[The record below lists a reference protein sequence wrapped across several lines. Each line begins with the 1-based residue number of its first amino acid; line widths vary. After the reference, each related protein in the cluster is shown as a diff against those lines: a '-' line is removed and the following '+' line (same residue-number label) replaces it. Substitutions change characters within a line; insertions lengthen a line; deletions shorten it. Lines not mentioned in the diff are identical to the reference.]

1 MRVMQES
8 IAGGSFDSSAWLVV
22 PIFVPLVTAI
32 LTYVIGNPS
41 KNTASDRL
49 GVIAAAGVLVS
60 TCVITTG
67 VCQFGVQSHSL
78 GRWST
83 PLGIALRA
91 DGLTCVM
98 LLMSAIVGGFVSVYA
113 VGYFGQTDDCVK
125 TESQRNA
132 NSSLFWPLWML
143 LWSALN
149 GLFLSGDVFN
159 LYVTLELLT
168 LAAIGL
174 IILAG
179 TKLAVQASLRYLL
192 VALAGSLFY
201 LAGVALLYGEYGTLD
216 IVSLRK
222 RVGVSNA
229 SRAALLLMMIGLML
243 KSALLPFHFWLP
255 PAHGSA
261 PAPVSALLSAL
272 VVKASFYILF
282 RLWFDLFSPDV
293 SRPFVMLPATL
304 GAAAIIWG
312 GLQAINADRLKTMV
326 AYSTV
331 SQIGYLFI
339 LFALIRHGSDDGF
352 PTWCGGILF
361 AVSHAFAKA
370 SLFLAA
376 GVIMHVAGH
385 DRIADLSAAARR
397 LPLTFFGIGIASISL
412 MGLPPTASFVGKW
425 MMIQAA
431 IDSGQPALAIV
442 ILVGGL
448 IAAVF
453 LFRVIALA
461 FTQTTEKK
469 VSGTFCEELA
479 PRVLCTK
486 GTGHLFPAQ
495 CLEVPLRR
503 APRFTEQAVV
513 GLAIVGLLLGL
524 ASAPAFSLLA
534 IGSPWD
540 VSTVTETGR

>member
-1 MRVMQES
+1 MDIWQAS
-8 IAGGSFDSSAWLVV
+8 IAVLGFDGSAWLVV

-41 KNTASDRL
+41 KNIASDWL
-49 GVIAAAGVLVS
+49 GVAASAGVLIS
-60 TCVITTG
+60 TCVIATSVWQT
-67 VCQFGVQSHSL
+67 GVQSHAM
-78 GRWST
+78 GHWSP
-83 PLGIALRA
+83 PLGISLRA

-98 LLMSAIVGGFVSVYA
+98 LLMSAMVGGFISIYA
-113 VGYFGQTDDCVK
+113 VGYFGQAADFSK
-125 TESQRNA
+125 TTTAQRNI

-149 GLFLSGDVFN
+149 GLFLSGDIFN
-159 LYVTLELLT
+159 LYVTLELMT

-179 TKLAVQASLRYLL
+179 TKMAVQASLRYLL

-201 LAGVALLYGEYGTLD
+201 LAGVTLLYGEYGTLD
-216 IVSLRK
+216 VVSLGQQ
-222 RVGVSNA
+222 VGVSDA
-229 SRAALLLMMIGLML
+229 SRTALLLIMIGLML
-243 KSALLPFHFWLP
+243 KTALFPFHFWLP
-255 PAHGSA
+255 PAHSSA

-293 SRPFVMLPATL
+293 SLPFAMLPATL
-304 GAAAIIWG
+304 GAAAIVWG

-331 SQIGYLFI
+331 SQIGYLFL
-339 LFALIRHGSDDGF
+339 LFALIRHGSDEGF
-352 PTWCGGILF
+352 QTWCGGVLF

-385 DRIADLSAAARR
+385 DRIADLSAAARQ
-397 LPLTFFGIGIASISL
+397 LPLTFFGIGLASISL

-431 IDSGQPALAIV
+431 IDCGLPVLAMVIV
-442 ILVGGL
+442 LGGL
-448 IAAVF
+448 LAAVYLFRIIAA
-453 LFRVIALA
+453 A
-461 FTQTTEKK
+461 FTPPMEATPE
-469 VSGTFCEELA
+469 VALRPA
-479 PRVLCTK
+479 PRL
-486 GTGHLFPAQ
+486 
-495 CLEVPLRR
+495 
-503 APRFTEQAVV
+503 TEQAVI
-513 GLAIVGLLLGL
+513 GLAIISVLLGL

-540 VSTVTETGR
+540 VPMVMEADR